1 MVKLTAGDQA
11 MLDGVHGPAPH
22 LAMTLLVR
30 MAEVYGAA
38 ELIDISHAHIDS
50 TLYLGDATLE
60 FAERLAGMGARVA
73 VPTSLNVGGVDA
85 CGWREWAVPPEWAAK
100 AARQMLAYER
110 MGAAPTWTCA
120 PYQTPMRPSFGQQIA
135 WGESN
140 AIAFANS
147 VIGAR
152 TERYPDLLDICCAI
166 TGRAPACG
174 LHRDGDAWAWGTA
187 PLGDGQRDRPSAA
200 CDDAAH
206 AAPLGSPRSF
216 LGHGDLTA

>member
-11 MLDGVHGPAPH
+11 MLDGAHGPAPR

-100 AARQMLAYER
+100 AARL
-110 MGAAPTWTCA
+110 
-120 PYQTPMRPSFGQQIA
+120 PS
-135 WGESN
+135 
-140 AIAFANS
+140 
-147 VIGAR
+147 AR
-152 TERYPDLLDICCAI
+152 TPSRCPLPASP
-166 TGRAPACG
+166 TGKR
-174 LHRDGDAWAWGTA
+174 
-187 PLGDGQRDRPSAA
+187 PLRLSLI
-200 CDDAAH
+200 H
-206 AAPLGSPRSF
+206 I
-216 LGHGDLTA
+216 